1 MNTILSSIASQCE
14 GIESNVVDSLFTHM
28 VQLNVPSDID
38 INNEDELRDHL
49 EEDKLN
55 ILYRGNLG
63 YNGILFVRDM
73 LAHLSRDIDNL
84 FEFRKEG
91 IMSNSLLVPKYE
103 QEFWESEKRLVGYNL
118 KYFGSRPLYDHKVN
132 NTFNIQMNSN
142 TGETKLDIVSKDKYT
157 KYYKPDT
164 SIGVLYAINIAD
176 MSWIMSMMNN
186 FKNADSLRIILG
198 DLDEDRS
205 NISRY
210 YFTLMFVIPYTN
222 SQGNKLVKRFVYS
235 FAYQKGLR
243 ESLVYK
249 VNLL

>member
-1 MNTILSSIASQCE
+1 MEVLSSIASQCE

-63 YNGILFVRDM
+63 YNGILFVRDL

-91 IMSNSLLVPKYE
+91 IKSNSLLIPKYE
-103 QEFWESEKRLVGYNL
+103 QEFWENDKRLVGYDL
-118 KYFGSRPLYDHKVN
+118 KYFGSRSLYDHKVD

-142 TGETKLDIVSKDKYT
+142 TCETKLDIVSKDKYT
-157 KYYKPDT
+157 KYHKPDT

-176 MSWIMSMMNN
+176 MAFIKTMMDH
-186 FKNADSLRIILG
+186 FDNAGSLRYILG
-198 DLDEDRS
+198 DLDNDQS
-205 NISRY
+205 SISEY
-210 YFTLMFVIPYTN
+210 YFTLMFIIPYTG
-222 SQGNKLVKRFVYS
+222 SQGNKLVKRFTYS
-235 FAYQKGLR
+235 FAYHKGIR
-243 ESLVYK
+243 ESLDFK
-249 VNLL
+249 INLL